1 MPVAVVD
8 QALYNIASAAAPA
21 TIQEVIDVLQRM
33 DGCISNTD
41 GLKWFNLLY
50 LEVTS
55 QVDLQPVDKWKDP
68 DWLLELDVVFA
79 GFYFR
84 ALSGYLDGDPNTPSS
99 WIAMFEARHR
109 TEVDRIQFALAGMN
123 AHINHDLALALLQM
137 EVQTGST
144 PALASPQHADYQA
157 VNTLLNSV
165 MPAALQ
171 MLAADCLGLL
181 AEDTG
186 EIGRLLAFW
195 DICKARDLAWDFAIH
210 LHDLSGLVRQAA
222 LEAQDQVTGTLG
234 RAILSAG

>member
-1 MPVAVVD
+1 
-8 QALYNIASAAAPA
+8 
-21 TIQEVIDVLQRM
+21 
-33 DGCISNTD
+33 
-41 GLKWFNLLY
+41 
-50 LEVTS
+50 
-55 QVDLQPVDKWKDP
+55 
-68 DWLLELDVVFA
+68 
-79 GFYFR
+79 
-84 ALSGYLDGDPNTPSS
+84 
-99 WIAMFEARHR
+99 
-109 TEVDRIQFALAGMN
+109 
-123 AHINHDLALALLQM
+123 
-137 EVQTGST
+137 
-144 PALASPQHADYQA
+144 
-157 VNTLLNSV
+157 

>member
-21 TIQEVIDVLQRM
+21 TVQEVIDVLQRM

-99 WIAMFEARHR
+99 WIAMFEARHH